1 MGGEALVVQKSAVFV
16 GCARDCGQ
24 HLDGVLANIANAA
37 GRFDRSAFVFVEGN
51 SRDET
56 AAKLR
61 SFGRG
66 VDRFNL
72 EILANQE
79 ALHPARTERLAAAR
93 NHCLDLIRGSELRNF
108 DYLFVYDMDDVN
120 AARQSVENIVQALDF
135 LESEPDHAAVF
146 ANQLN
151 YYYDVFAL
159 RHPTKCPGS
168 AWEEVFDYVR
178 VHQVPDEDAFKA
190 TFAQRMFNID
200 PATPLIEVD
209 SAFGGLGIYKM
220 RYVLEGRYV
229 GAQEKTY
236 VENGYTRRLLW
247 QVCEHVSLHAAIR
260 RRAGRLFIAPWMIN
274 AAFDVANLRP
284 EQICSPSVF
293 RLLFR
298 VLD

>member
-1 MGGEALVVQKSAVFV
+1 LTGKKSAVFV
-16 GCARDCGQ
+16 GCARDCEQ

-37 GRFDRSAFVFVEGN
+37 GRVARSGFVFVEN
-51 SRDET
+51 DSRDAT

-66 VDRFNL
+66 L
-72 EILANQE
+72 ENFELAVFANQD
-79 ALHPARTERLAAAR
+79 ALYPMRTERLAALR
-93 NHCLDLIRGSELRNF
+93 NHYLDVIRGSALRHF

-135 LESEPDHAAVF
+135 LDSAPDHAAVF

-159 RHPTKCPGS
+159 RHAIKCPGS

-178 VHQVPDEDAFKA
+178 THRVSDEVAFKA
-190 TFAQRMFNID
+190 TYAKRMFNID

-229 GAQEKTY
+229 GTRTKTC
-236 VENGYTRRLLW
+236 VEDGYTRRLLW
-247 QVCEHVSLHAAIR
+247 QVCEHVNLHAAIR
-260 RRAGRLFIAPWMIN
+260 QRAGRLFIAPWMIN

-293 RLLFR
+293 RLLYS